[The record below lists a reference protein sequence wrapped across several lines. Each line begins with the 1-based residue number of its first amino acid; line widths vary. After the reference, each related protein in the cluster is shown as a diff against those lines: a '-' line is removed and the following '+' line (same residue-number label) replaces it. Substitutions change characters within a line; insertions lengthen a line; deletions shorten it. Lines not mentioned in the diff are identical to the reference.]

1 MSRPAKIVLLV
12 VTLTTIGAALTAHF
26 ANRNSTD
33 GQGGALWGL
42 LVFYGFVG
50 VAIVWA
56 VDSAVRRF
64 RR

>member
-12 VTLTTIGAALTAHF
+12 VTLTTIGAALTAYF
-26 ANRNSTD
+26 AQRNSPD
-33 GQGGALWGL
+33 GQGGALWPL